1 MRSWL
6 SNNMQ
11 DCCSCHRVIPLKW
24 ACQPFCVT
32 RTAGHTTHTHFTQ
45 SSGASLALRV
55 VTQFLCAGPLRSD
68 QVLPRNHHYWLQ
80 RLPLLRSALVQDVEL
95 VRTHTQTRTH
105 VQADAVTHFP
115 TQQISCFTSFLLF
128 CLMFYFVADF
138 LRFVSCLKSWV
149 VWGLISQ
156 SADRQWIICAV
167 WF

>member
-11 DCCSCHRVIPLKW
+11 DCCSCHRGIPLKW

-45 SSGASLALRV
+45 SSGASLALQV

-105 VQADAVTHFP
+105 VHADAVTHFP
-115 TQQISCFTSFLLF
+115 NAANFL
-128 CLMFYFVADF
+128 FYFI
-138 LRFVSCLKSWV
+138 LIIFVSCFILLQTS
-149 VWGLISQ
+149 WGLFP
-156 SADRQWIICAV
+156 V
-167 WF
+167 LNLE